1 MTKEKKKTRVLTQCS
16 KNYCSNARAMRCF
29 VAGIVGIYRNL
40 LRLERGQSVPQTSPR
55 PRVKARPVPRV
66 KARPVPRVKARPVPR
81 VKARPVPRVK
91 ARPVESD
98 NLVDPFVSE
107 EEQRRYQQQKNTR
120 RRRPQPPI
128 PTDQNK
134 KNTRRKRPQP
144 PIPSS
149 RPQSPLSKLTPLPR
163 RTTNKLKKLTYV
175 QQVRVKRKV
184 LETCGKR
191 HRNKINSPLHYKCRV
206 KETERLIKEEKYY

>member
-1 MTKEKKKTRVLTQCS
+1 M
-16 KNYCSNARAMRCF
+16 
-29 VAGIVGIYRNL
+29 
-40 LRLERGQSVPQTSPR
+40 PQTSPR
-55 PRVKARPVPRV
+55 
-66 KARPVPRVKARPVPR
+66 PRVKARPVPR

-107 EEQRRYQQQKNTR
+107 EEQRRYQQQKNT

-184 LETCGKR
+184 LEACSKR

-206 KETERLIKEEKYY
+206 KETERLIKEERYY